1 MSYCELNDA
10 FKNMNYKL
18 IETFDG
24 VTSEDIPFIN
34 QEKKNSMRTDYTNSE
49 EEQTVSNNLNGTY
62 LSNLQNIKLTHR
74 ECINFYL
81 NPPPNNNPNFQQA
94 MKHLQNCNLCKEE
107 IYKNIKKINNKNNIN
122 KNIIN
127 DNNKLSNI
135 NSNELEFLLKKYVEE
150 DKNNKIVNYNNKNEL
165 TLENNLSYNNN
176 KLSNINSNELEF
188 LLKKYAEED
197 KNNKIQNMLFET
209 KLSKYFETNQ
219 EKKEIND
226 NLNKIYNILN
236 YGMKKD
242 NDKKP
247 LSIEINYISIG
258 ISILI
263 ILLII
268 DIILRIK
275 A

>member
-1 MSYCELNDA
+1 MSYCEFNDA

-18 IETFDG
+18 METFNG
-24 VTSEDIPFIN
+24 VTSEDITLKN
-34 QEKKNSMRTDYTNSE
+34 LDKKNSMRPDYTNSE
-49 EEQTVSNNLNGTY
+49 ENEQNVSNNLSGTY
-62 LSNLQNIKLTHR
+62 LSNLQSTKLTHR

-81 NPPPNNNPNFQQA
+81 NPPPDKNPNFQQA

-107 IYKNIKKINNKNNIN
+107 IYKKFNKEKIINEQNINKKNINNNNNKIVNYNNKNKLITDNN
-122 KNIIN
+122 LSY

-135 NSNELEFLLKKYVEE
+135 NSNELEFLLKKYMEE
-150 DKNNKIVNYNNKNEL
+150 DKNNKM
-165 TLENNLSYNNN
+165 
-176 KLSNINSNELEF
+176 
-188 LLKKYAEED
+188 
-197 KNNKIQNMLFET
+197 QNMLFES
-209 KLSKYFETNQ
+209 KLSKYLETNQ

-236 YGMKKD
+236 NGINNNGINN
-242 NDKKP
+242 NDSNKP
-247 LSIEINYISIG
+247 LSIEINSISIG

-268 DIILRIK
+268 DIIIRIK

>member
-24 VTSEDIPFIN
+24 ITSDDTPFIN
-34 QEKKNSMRTDYTNSE
+34 LNKKSSMQPEYTNSE
-49 EEQTVSNNLNGTY
+49 EDQTVSNNLNGTY
-62 LSNLQNIKLTHR
+62 LTNLPNNKLTHR
-74 ECINFYL
+74 ECINLYL
-81 NPPPNNNPNFQQA
+81 NPQKNNNSMFQQA
-94 MKHLQNCNLCKEE
+94 MKHLQKCHLCKDEL
-107 IYKNIKKINNKNNIN
+107 YKKINKEKNINEKINKEKINNEKINIEKNINEKNINYDNKIINYNNKNRLIS
-122 KNIIN
+122 
-127 DNNKLSNI
+127 DNNLIYDNKLSNI
-135 NSNELEFLLKKYVEE
+135 NSNELEFLLKKYMEE
-150 DKNNKIVNYNNKNEL
+150 DKNNKM
-165 TLENNLSYNNN
+165 
-176 KLSNINSNELEF
+176 
-188 LLKKYAEED
+188 
-197 KNNKIQNMLFET
+197 QNMLFET

-242 NDKKP
+242 DNNKP